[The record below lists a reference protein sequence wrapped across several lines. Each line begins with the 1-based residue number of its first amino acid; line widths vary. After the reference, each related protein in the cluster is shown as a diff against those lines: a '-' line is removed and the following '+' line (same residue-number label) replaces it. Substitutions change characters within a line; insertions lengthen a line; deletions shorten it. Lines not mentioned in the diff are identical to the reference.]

1 MYLEKWYADRVEHGQ
16 VEVRY
21 QANLHVG
28 PVTIGYSGRLSEGRT
43 SLSHLGMRRLPMPEI
58 LGDSLHWPAGA
69 DDPAIVW
76 HGACNR
82 PQQLWQN
89 GDQAISWDPVVLNG
103 EVSVDNRH
111 RPARGYVERLIL
123 NLAPWRLGLK
133 TLKWGRF
140 CGCKHSLVWIEWLGR
155 IPMKLS
161 LLDGRTESLQEV
173 GQREIR
179 TEHARLALGK
189 PSKIVSEPLGSGALA
204 ALGWIRM
211 FVAPR
216 FLSGIE
222 TKWLAEASLELSGE
236 TIDYGFTVYE
246 EVVWQ

>member
-1 MYLEKWYADRVEHGQ
+1 MYLEKWYADMVEDGH

-28 PVTIGYSGRLSEGRT
+28 PVTIGYSGRLLEDRT
-43 SLSHLGMRRLPMPEI
+43 SLAHIGMRRLAMPEI
-58 LGDSLHWPAGA
+58 LGDALQWPAETG
-69 DDPAIVW
+69 DPEIVW
-76 HGACNR
+76 HGARSR

-89 GDQAISWDPVVLNG
+89 GNQGIFWDPVVLNG
-103 EVSVDNRH
+103 GVAVDGRR
-111 RPARGYVERLIL
+111 RPGRGYVERLTL

-140 CGCKHSLVWIEWLGR
+140 CGRKHSLVWIEWFGR

-161 LLDGRTESLQEV
+161 LLDGRTELLQEV

-179 TEHARLALGK
+179 TEHARLALGN
-189 PSKIVSEPLGSGALA
+189 PNEIVSEPLGSGALA
-204 ALGWIRM
+204 ALGWGRT

-222 TKWLAEASLELSGE
+222 TKWLAEASLELRGE
-236 TIDYGFTVYE
+236 TVDQGFTVYE
-246 EVVWQ
+246 KVVWQ

>member
-1 MYLEKWYADRVEHGQ
+1 MYLEKWYADMVEDGRVEI
-16 VEVRY
+16 RY

-43 SLSHLGMRRLPMPEI
+43 SLTRIGMRRQPMPEI
-58 LGDSLHWPAGA
+58 RGNAVHWPAGTG
-69 DDPAIVW
+69 DPAIAW
-76 HGACNR
+76 HGACSQ

-89 GDQAISWDPVVLNG
+89 GNQAVSWDPIVLNG
-103 EVSVDNRH
+103 SVAVDGRH
-111 RPARGYVERLIL
+111 SLARGYVERLTL

-140 CGCKHSLVWIEWLGR
+140 CGRKHSLVWIDWIGG

-161 LLDGRTESLQEV
+161 LLDGQTEWLEEV
-173 GQREIR
+173 GQRQIR

-189 PSKIVSEPLGSGALA
+189 PTEIVSESLGSGALA

-211 FVAPR
+211 FVVPR

-222 TKWLAEASLELSGE
+222 TKWLAEASLELRGE
-236 TIDYGFTVYE
+236 AVDQGFTVYE

>member
-1 MYLEKWYADRVEHGQ
+1 MCLEKWYADIVEDGH

-21 QANLHVG
+21 QANLHLG
-28 PVTIGYSGRLSEGRT
+28 PVTIAYSGRLSEGRT
-43 SLSHLGMRRLPMPEI
+43 SLTHIGMRRQPMPEI
-58 LGDSLHWPAGA
+58 LGGVLHWPAGTG
-69 DDPAIVW
+69 DPEIAW
-76 HGACNR
+76 HGACSR

-89 GDQAISWDPVVLNG
+89 GSQAITWDPIVLNG
-103 EVSVDNRH
+103 GVAVDGRH
-111 RPARGYVERLIL
+111 RPARGYVERLTL
-123 NLAPWRLGLK
+123 NLAPWHLGLK

-140 CGCKHSLVWIEWLGR
+140 CGQKHSLVWIEWLGG

-161 LLDGRTESLQEV
+161 LLDGHTESLQEI
-173 GQREIR
+173 GQRQIR
-179 TEHARLALGK
+179 TERARLELGK
-189 PSKIVSEPLGSGALA
+189 PTEIVSEPLGSGALA

-222 TKWLAEASLELSGE
+222 TKWLAEASLTLHGE
-236 TIDYGFTVYE
+236 TIDQGFTVYE